1 MQIKIQVFKLFLR
14 YIFTY
19 RLNFNVSSIIKIAVA
34 MTISYPALIVVSFH
48 FPLQPKISTKTYYTC
63 LGQTGEILDQK

>member
-1 MQIKIQVFKLFLR
+1 MTQVFKIFFLKT
-14 YIFTY
+14 YVFFTY